1 MYVGV
6 PEDMFLLAPQ
16 PLPFGVPLRDEQC
29 HALAYRAAFAGLG
42 HVSPNPLVGCVI
54 TDAQGCLL
62 AVGSHRRYGA
72 MHAEAE
78 AVAQAQARGGTD
90 GLRRGR
96 IFVTLQ
102 PCTHHGKTPPCS
114 ELLLRHGL
122 QEVHFGAHDP
132 NPRVSGLDKLQQLGV
147 VCHKYEHRELCWLD
161 EAYFFHAARDR
172 KVRSKEHGN
181 SRESCE
187 HPRPFVAAKL
197 ATGLDGSF
205 AAQQGQPRLRLSCE
219 RALQY
224 GHFLRQRYDAILVG
238 AGTLRNDN
246 PCLNVRVP
254 LPRRRTP
261 RRVVL
266 ADAATLRTKL
276 RIFETD
282 PHTVIVVVPDT
293 EAVCSAPL
301 LPAAATLLPLP
312 RRTGSKFDL
321 SALLQILYREHGIYS
336 LLLEGGGQRWSNFFA
351 AGLVDKVH
359 LFQSARLHA
368 PARYWG
374 AELED
379 KLSVS
384 LRDVRL
390 LPLASDW
397 VIEGR
402 VDYTAKFK
410 PS

>member
-6 PEDMFLLAPQ
+6 PEDVFLLAPQ

-54 TDAQGCLL
+54 TDARGCLL
-62 AVGSHRRYGA
+62 AVGAHRRYGA

-78 AVAQAQARGGTD
+78 AVAQAQAQGGADCLRG
-90 GLRRGR
+90 GR

-122 QEVHFGAHDP
+122 QEVHFGANDP
-132 NPRVSGLDKLQQLGV
+132 NPRVGGLDALQQLGV
-147 VCHKYEHRELCWLD
+147 VCRKYAHRELCWLD
-161 EAYFFHAARDR
+161 EAYFFHAARGR
-172 KVRSKEHGN
+172 EAGN
-181 SRESCE
+181 EELASSGKSCE

-197 ATGLDGSF
+197 AAGLDGSF
-205 AAQQGQPRLRLSCE
+205 AARQGQPRLHLSCE

-246 PCLNVRVP
+246 PRLNVRAP

-276 RIFETD
+276 RIFESD
-282 PHTVIVVVPDT
+282 PHTVIVVVPDP
-293 EAVCSAPL
+293 EAERSAPL

-312 RRTGSKFDL
+312 RRTGGKFDPL
-321 SALLQILYREHGIYS
+321 ALLQILYREHGIYS
-336 LLLEGGGQRWSNFFA
+336 LLLEGGGQLWASFFA

-359 LFQSARLHA
+359 LFQTARLHA
-368 PARYWG
+368 PARYWSV
-374 AELED
+374 ELGD

-402 VDYTAKFK
+402 VDYTAKLK

>member
-1 MYVGV
+1 MYIGA

-16 PLPFGVPLRDEQC
+16 PLPFGARLSDEQC
-29 HALAYRAAFAGLG
+29 HALAYRTAFAGLG

-54 TDAQGCLL
+54 TDARGCLL
-62 AVGSHRRYGA
+62 AVGVHRRYGA

-78 AVAQAQARGGTD
+78 AVAQAQARGGANC
-90 GLRRGR
+90 LRGGR

-122 QEVHFGAHDP
+122 QEVHFGMNDP
-132 NPRVSGLDKLQQLGV
+132 DPRVSGLEALQQMGV
-147 VCHKYEHRELCWLD
+147 VCRKYTHRELCWLD
-161 EAYFFHAARDR
+161 EAYFFHARGREARNKELASGR
-172 KVRSKEHGN
+172 K
-181 SRESCE
+181 SCE
-187 HPRPFVAAKL
+187 YPRPFVAAKL
-197 ATGLDGSF
+197 AAGLDGSF
-205 AAQQGQPRLRLSCE
+205 AAQQGQPRLHLSCA

-238 AGTLRNDN
+238 AGTLRDDN
-246 PCLNVRVP
+246 PCLNVRAP
-254 LPRRRTP
+254 FPQRRTP
-261 RRVVL
+261 QRVVL
-266 ADAATLRTKL
+266 ADVAALRAKL
-276 RIFETD
+276 RVFETD
-282 PHTVIVVVPDT
+282 PHTVIVVVPET

-301 LPAAATLLPLP
+301 LPAGATLLPLP
-312 RRTGSKFDL
+312 RREEGGLDL
-321 SALLQILYREHGIYS
+321 LALLQILYREHGIYS
-336 LLLEGGGQRWSNFFA
+336 LLLEGGGQLWASFFA

-359 LFQSARLHA
+359 LFQTARLHA

-374 AELED
+374 VELGD

-397 VIEGR
+397 MVEGR
-402 VDYTAKFK
+402 VDYTAKLK